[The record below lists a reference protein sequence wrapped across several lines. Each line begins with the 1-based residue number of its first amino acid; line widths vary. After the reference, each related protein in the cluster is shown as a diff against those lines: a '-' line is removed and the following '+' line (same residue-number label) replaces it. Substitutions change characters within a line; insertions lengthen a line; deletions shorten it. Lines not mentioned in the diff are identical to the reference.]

1 MKYSILFIFI
11 LTIHP
16 VSAADINQARAHQN
30 YLLNCQGCHL
40 PDAIGSPGL
49 VPKMKGFIGNFLRV
63 AGGREFIIRVPGAA
77 SAPISDE
84 ELAELMN
91 WLLEKYSKD
100 QLPDDF
106 KPYTAAEVGKLR
118 KHPLVKNPGIDGIP
132 SRKELTDQLEKQ
144 YGIIEEVAANLTR

>member
-1 MKYSILFIFI
+1 MKYSLLFVFA

-16 VSAADINQARAHQN
+16 LSAAVLNQARAQQN
-30 YLLNCQGCHL
+30 YMLNCQGCHL

-63 AGGREFIIRVPGAA
+63 PRGREFIIRVPGAA
-77 SAPISDE
+77 NAPINDE

-91 WLLEKYSKD
+91 WLLENYSKD
-100 QLPDDF
+100 QLPPDF
-106 KPYTAAEVGKLR
+106 KPYTAAEVGKFR
-118 KHPLVKNPGIDGIP
+118 KNPLVKNSVIDGIP

-144 YGIIEEVAANLTR
+144 YGIIEGVATTQ